1 MRLSDSFLFRI
12 FEKNRYDPAIIWR
25 GQTYSYAW
33 LLDCISDWRQ
43 KLAEGE
49 IDRGSVVTLE
59 AEYSPGAIA
68 LFLALLERGCII
80 VPLTM
85 AALSQRDVFCTVA
98 KAQVS
103 IVLNGNELVEISSLS
118 GDGQHPYYD
127 TLRRQGHPGL
137 ILFTSGSTGD
147 SKAAV
152 HDLTSLLEKF
162 KVQRRKLRSIAFL
175 LFDHIGGVNTLMY
188 SLANGGCIVMV
199 EDPITKMLSKLPS
212 EVLMAVC

>member
-1 MRLSDSFLFRI
+1 
-12 FEKNRYDPAIIWR
+12 
-25 GQTYSYAW
+25 
-33 LLDCISDWRQ
+33 
-43 KLAEGE
+43 
-49 IDRGSVVTLE
+49 
-59 AEYSPGAIA
+59 
-68 LFLALLERGCII
+68 
-80 VPLTM
+80 M